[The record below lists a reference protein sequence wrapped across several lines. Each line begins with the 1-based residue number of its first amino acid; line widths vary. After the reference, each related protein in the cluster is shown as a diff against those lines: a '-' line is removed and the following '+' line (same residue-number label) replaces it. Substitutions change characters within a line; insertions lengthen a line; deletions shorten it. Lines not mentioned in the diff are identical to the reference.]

1 MKLKKEKIKVILIK
15 VKKSKYI
22 HKKLLW
28 KLDTILNKQLESR
41 EVKEMDFVVLEKN
54 GLRKEVKVGFSWTV
68 FFFGLFVPLFRGDLK
83 WAAIMFFG
91 TILLGFA
98 TLGIGGAVLGIV
110 MSFVYNKIYIKDL
123 IEKGWNP
130 VGEENRLLLEEKN
143 IIGK

>member
-1 MKLKKEKIKVILIK
+1 ME
-15 VKKSKYI
+15 
-22 HKKLLW
+22 
-28 KLDTILNKQLESR
+28 
-41 EVKEMDFVVLEKN
+41 FVVLEKN

-110 MSFVYNKIYIKDL
+110 MSFVYNKIYIKEIYSINNMKLKKEKIKGIL
-123 IEKGWNP
+123 IKVKKYKYIHKKIMK
-130 VGEENRLLLEEKN
+130 VGYRIK
-143 IIGK
+143 

>member
-1 MKLKKEKIKVILIK
+1 MTDR
-15 VKKSKYI
+15 
-22 HKKLLW
+22 
-28 KLDTILNKQLESR
+28 DT
-41 EVKEMDFVVLEKN
+41 VVLEKN

-143 IIGK
+143 IIIK

>member
-1 MKLKKEKIKVILIK
+1 
-15 VKKSKYI
+15 
-22 HKKLLW
+22 
-28 KLDTILNKQLESR
+28 
-41 EVKEMDFVVLEKN
+41 MDFVVLEKN

-143 IIGK
+143 IIGT

>member
-1 MKLKKEKIKVILIK
+1 M
-15 VKKSKYI
+15 
-22 HKKLLW
+22 
-28 KLDTILNKQLESR
+28 
-41 EVKEMDFVVLEKN
+41 KEMDFVVLEKN

>member
-1 MKLKKEKIKVILIK
+1 
-15 VKKSKYI
+15 
-22 HKKLLW
+22 
-28 KLDTILNKQLESR
+28 
-41 EVKEMDFVVLEKN
+41 MDFVVLEKN

-68 FFFGLFVPLFRGDLK
+68 FFFGFFVPLFRGDLK

-98 TLGIGGAVLGIV
+98 TLGIGGGVLGIV

-123 IEKGWNP
+123 IEKGWTP

>member
-1 MKLKKEKIKVILIK
+1 
-15 VKKSKYI
+15 
-22 HKKLLW
+22 
-28 KLDTILNKQLESR
+28 
-41 EVKEMDFVVLEKN
+41 MDFVVLEKN

-123 IEKGWNP
+123 IKKGWNP

>member
-1 MKLKKEKIKVILIK
+1 MAKII
-15 VKKSKYI
+15 
-22 HKKLLW
+22 
-28 KLDTILNKQLESR
+28 
-41 EVKEMDFVVLEKN
+41 MLEKN
-54 GLRKEVKVGFSWTV
+54 GVQKQGFVGFSWTML
-68 FFFGLFVPLFRGDLK
+68 FFGFFVPLFRGDLK

>member
-1 MKLKKEKIKVILIK
+1 M
-15 VKKSKYI
+15 
-22 HKKLLW
+22 
-28 KLDTILNKQLESR
+28 
-41 EVKEMDFVVLEKN
+41 LEKN
-54 GLRKEVKVGFSWTV
+54 GVQKQGFVGFSWTML
-68 FFFGLFVPLFRGDLK
+68 FFGFFVPLFRGDLK

-98 TLGIGGAVLGIV
+98 TLGIGGGVLGIV

-123 IEKGWNP
+123 IEKGWKP